1 MVGSNVLCTG
11 ISYGEHTKH
20 SFWYDSRL
28 FMSENNP
35 SNLVT
40 VHSAMYKCPTMNMD
54 LIFTQ
59 SAVTR
64 EQLNRRT
71 QPVQRSS

>member
-40 VHSAMYKCPTMNMD
+40 VHSANYVQVPD
-54 LIFTQ
+54 YEHGFDIH
-59 SAVTR
+59 AVSCDSR
-64 EQLNRRT
+64 AIE
-71 QPVQRSS
+71 